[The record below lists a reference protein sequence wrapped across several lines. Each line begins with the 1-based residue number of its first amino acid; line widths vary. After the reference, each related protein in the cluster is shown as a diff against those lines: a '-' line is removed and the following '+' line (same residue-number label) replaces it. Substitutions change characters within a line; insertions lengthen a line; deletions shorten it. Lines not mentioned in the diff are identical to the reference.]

1 MFITSW
7 TLVRLRFQMYLPSLR
22 GAHFWTASVSACLCL
37 CNPSSCLNSLS
48 SYQSQQVSTQPC
60 TDSARF
66 PTGRL
71 SSRSWLA
78 WLTRTHLARRPWRRG
93 KRPVW
98 ISSGSCWLG
107 LTRIWV
113 RRAHPNS
120 LQFCQSVTNRGLRF
134 DPVWHGFLSSFC
146 LLYSVKLS
154 WFGFVWLHALAFL
167 TPSVSCA
174 SAQVIPPSVCA
185 NYMGGQTPLTANVN
199 DSPLFERKN
208 II

>member
-1 MFITSW
+1 MH
-7 TLVRLRFQMYLPSLR
+7 LPSLR
-22 GAHFWTASVSACLCL
+22 AADLWTALVSVCLCL

-71 SSRSWLA
+71 SFRSWLA

-93 KRPVW
+93 KHPVW

-107 LTRIWV
+107 RTQIWV

-120 LQFCQSVTNRGLRF
+120 VQFCQSVTNRGLRF
-134 DPVWHGFLSSFC
+134 DPVWRLFLYSFC

-154 WFGFVWLHALAFL
+154 WFGFVFLHAFAFL

-174 SAQVIPPSVCA
+174 ALLTMRNASRHLYVQITQ
-185 NYMGGQTPLTANVN
+185 GRGEIPLTANVN
-199 DSPLFERKN
+199 DSPLFELKN